1 MLFPYNCNNCNIF
14 SVYQTTK
21 ALKRGL
27 EDENIDEYFD
37 VEDDFEEVKKKK
49 KVVSVVI
56 DDSDDE

>member
-1 MLFPYNCNNCNIF
+1 M
-14 SVYQTTK
+14 TK

-56 DDSDDE
+56 DDSDDD